1 MLLYYCIL
9 LFLKVVFEKYYD
21 SYWGMQNY
29 FVSYFSKKVTFLNVF
44 LTFVIVVLHAKT
56 PERWGI
62 PLDMNNPFI
71 YMVYVFTQIG
81 VPMFFFISGLLFY
94 RNCKFDDVERKLKS
108 RVYSLLI
115 PYVLWNTLF
124 VGVFFILTHIPF
136 IHNKMNMGDVLN
148 DPLEIIHAILN
159 ARYTVLWFVKDLMIF
174 CCLSAG
180 IYLALK
186 NKVIALSV
194 LILSVINTLFENY
207 GYENIFTWFP
217 MYFSGAII
225 GKFYLGL
232 SGINEGISGIMKNRF
247 HKISVS
253 LLLIIIF
260 VFLYSLSVKN
270 EDFLF
275 CYRFFSPIILWFLTD
290 LLLIDFLEKK
300 FHVKHWMS
308 YMFFIF
314 CTHQF
319 FLNMLQ
325 KIVVL
330 NFPPTTLVLNVT
342 FVITPVIVFLI
353 LIQIARVLSR
363 YKFYTYLSGGR

>member
-1 MLLYYCIL
+1 MSLNKNSLIGYTL
-9 LFLKVVFEKYYD
+9 MSNKD
-21 SYWGMQNY
+21 S
-29 FVSYFSKKVTFLNVF
+29 SYFSKKVTFLNVF

-71 YMVYVFTQIG
+71 YMVHIFTQIG

-94 RNCKFDDVERKLKS
+94 RNCRFDDIERKLKS
-108 RVYSLLI
+108 RVHSLLV
-115 PYVLWNTLF
+115 PYILWNTLF

-148 DPLEIIHAILN
+148 EPLEIIHAILN

-186 NKVIALSV
+186 NKIIAFSV
-194 LILSVINTLFENY
+194 LILLVINTLFGNY

-260 VFLYSLSVKN
+260 VFLYILSVKN

-275 CYRFFSPIILWFLTD
+275 YYRLFSPIILWFVTD
-290 LLLIDFLEKK
+290 LMLMDFLKQR
-300 FHVKHWMS
+300 FHVKRWMS

-319 FLNMLQ
+319 LLNVLQ

-330 NFPPTTLVLNVT
+330 NFLPTPLVLNVT
-342 FVITPVIVFLI
+342 FIITPVIVVLI
-353 LIQIARVLSR
+353 LIQVAKILSR
-363 YKFYTYLSGGR
+363 YKFYIYLSGGR

>member
-1 MLLYYCIL
+1 MN
-9 LFLKVVFEKYYD
+9 KT
-21 SYWGMQNY
+21 S
-29 FVSYFSKKVTFLNVF
+29 SYFSKKITFLNVF
-44 LTFVIVVLHAKT
+44 LTFVIVILHAKT
-56 PERWGI
+56 PERWGM

-71 YMVYVFTQIG
+71 YMVHIFTQIG

-94 RNCKFDDVERKLKS
+94 RNCRFGDIERKLKS
-108 RVYSLLI
+108 RVHSLLI
-115 PYVLWNTLF
+115 PYIVWNILF
-124 VGVFFILTHIPF
+124 VGVFFTLTHIPF

-148 DPLEIIHAILN
+148 DPLEIIYAILN

-180 IYLALK
+180 IYLTLK
-186 NKVIALSV
+186 NKIVAFSV
-194 LILSVINTLFENY
+194 LILLVINTLFGNY

-232 SGINEGISGIMKNRF
+232 SGIYEGISGIMKNRF
-247 HKISVS
+247 YKISAF

-260 VFLYSLSVKN
+260 IFLYSLSVKN

-275 CYRFFSPIILWFLTD
+275 YYRFFSPIILWFVTD
-290 LLLIDFLEKK
+290 LMLIDFLKK
-300 FHVKHWMS
+300 RFHVKRWMS

-319 FLNMLQ
+319 LLNVLQ
-325 KIVVL
+325 KI
-330 NFPPTTLVLNVT
+330 LVSVH
-342 FVITPVIVFLI
+342 FSPM
-353 LIQIARVLSR
+353 
-363 YKFYTYLSGGR
+363 